1 MNKNFVDS
9 SIESKTRL
17 LYNKA
22 TKEMMIIVSGVEEGS
37 ETYSEVRK
45 LVQNIVE
52 IELKK
57 LVDGRDPVNIET
69 AEDITPQVSN
79 ITQESGAVGGFIKSA
94 VNEPSEEEIPTKDD
108 IIIKTDNISDQIDV
122 KQEQDKET
130 TSTNNEEGKC
140 VNVAD
145 NIEDINTTPSN
156 SENDVT
162 SDTAEK
168 NETADLTPAS
178 NDPTFL
184 IKAGDTQLSVKDFA
198 EANRLLQPR
207 FMSGGKFRVAMTEIA
222 VYEQAGYIHP

>member
-1 MNKNFVDS
+1 MNKSFADS

-22 TKEMMIIVSGVEEGS
+22 TKEMMVIISGVEEGS

-79 ITQESGAVGGFIKSA
+79 ITQESGAVGGFIKNA
-94 VNEPSEEEIPTKDD
+94 VNEPLEEIAPTKDD
-108 IIIKTDNISDQIDV
+108 SVTKTNNIANQIEV
-122 KQEQDKET
+122 KQEQGEET
-130 TSTNNEEGKC
+130 TST
-140 VNVAD
+140 NVAD
-145 NIEDINTTPSN
+145 NIENINTTSSN
-156 SENDVT
+156 TEPVLDKNNEA
-162 SDTAEK
+162 DTAAK
-168 NETADLTPAS
+168 IETADLTPAS

-222 VYEQAGYIHP
+222 IYEQAGYTHP

>member
-1 MNKNFVDS
+1 MNKSFADS

-22 TKEMMIIVSGVEEGS
+22 TKEMMVIISGVEEGS

-52 IELKK
+52 IERKK
-57 LVDGRDPVNIET
+57 WVDGGDPVNIET

-79 ITQESGAVGGFIKSA
+79 ITQESAA
-94 VNEPSEEEIPTKDD
+94 NEPLEEIVPTKDD
-108 IIIKTDNISDQIDV
+108 SVTKANNIANQIEV
-122 KQEQDKET
+122 KQEQGKET
-130 TSTNNEEGKC
+130 TSTNNGEGKC

-145 NIEDINTTPSN
+145 NIEDINKTPSN
-156 SENDVT
+156 TEPVLDKNNEA
-162 SDTAEK
+162 DTAAK
-168 NETADLTPAS
+168 IETADLTPAS

-222 VYEQAGYIHP
+222 IYEQAGYTHP

>member
-1 MNKNFVDS
+1 MNKSFADS

-22 TKEMMIIVSGVEEGS
+22 TKEMMVIISGVEEGS

-45 LVQNIVE
+45 LVQNIIE

-57 LVDGRDPVNIET
+57 LVDGRDLVNIET

-79 ITQESGAVGGFIKSA
+79 ITQESAA
-94 VNEPSEEEIPTKDD
+94 NEPLEEMAPTKDD
-108 IIIKTDNISDQIDV
+108 SVTKTNNIVNQIEV
-122 KQEQDKET
+122 KQEQGEET
-130 TSTNNEEGKC
+130 TSTNNGEGKC

-145 NIEDINTTPSN
+145 NIEDINKTPSN
-156 SENDVT
+156 TEPVLDKNNEA
-162 SDTAEK
+162 DTAAK
-168 NETADLTPAS
+168 IETADLTPAS

-222 VYEQAGYIHP
+222 IYEQAGYTHP